1 MFSASA
7 PVLYLPVNSGADFA
21 QRLLHRSEDLCH
33 QEVQDIQR
41 QAPVRALR
49 DLPILGQV
57 VWKRIA
63 YPCTLGTRWKH
74 KLGQLFRESPR
85 RNSL

>member
-1 MFSASA
+1 MFSAPA

-21 QRLLHRSEDLCH
+21 QRPLHRPDELRH
-33 QEVQDIQR
+33 QGIQDFQR

-57 VWKRIA
+57 VWKGIA
-63 YPCTLGTRWKH
+63 SPRAPGTR
-74 KLGQLFRESPR
+74 
-85 RNSL
+85 